1 MPEENIEVQDFTAN
15 ESPQEESLL
24 VRENPSDFPADIQR
38 KYFWQSEDEY
48 ERVQDYEGDV
58 WVFQKLETRQF
69 YDPYAKEY
77 YDVVC
82 LVNIETNI
90 TVKIKIPMTLLWSL
104 KSKIDEISFLFSAL
118 ERYPEEEFL
127 VLDNI
132 LLKYVPWFLSS
143 QEYSQLKNIG
153 VVFDENIV
161 SLFE

>member
-1 MPEENIEVQDFTAN
+1 MFASVFKNWIVILWVDYSSDKDCLLVFEPN
-15 ESPQEESLL
+15 QEEIELIKK
-24 VRENPSDFPADIQR
+24 EYDYIDWQFIKWQR
-38 KYFWQSEDEY
+38 AIAKE
-48 ERVQDYEGDV
+48 
-58 WVFQKLETRQF
+58 LET
-69 YDPYAKEY
+69 K
-77 YDVVC
+77 
-82 LVNIETNI
+82 
-90 TVKIKIPMTLLWSL
+90 VKIKVPMNMLSNL